1 MNDQE
6 LINEIRKIKEGTKDQ
21 KGIPSKI
28 LCEEEFWGV
37 EEYGYLATE
46 WARSSFPKN
55 KAWNW
60 RQFVTMALEDP
71 GKRAYMYRRTVSL
84 LSDFGDSYKKYF
96 ILKTE
101 NGLYHVPNF
110 ESRLNRLKLLY
121 RDYFKIYENILTRI
135 HFDYPKEEQIGR
147 IKGNINWTKT
157 IQLSQ
162 TDFPL
167 KFVTS
172 ISKKKFVTPEN
183 ILLIT
188 CAYWMLKESKKL
200 LEFNFDEEL
209 TETSKKIL
217 RDISKKS
224 ELILKT
230 FPFNQVLEESKQ
242 FWNLPYDPPNV
253 KIKQLESNTKE
264 RIQQG
269 KIRNTNYAKLLKWIE
284 KFRDLSIKTIDNKSS
299 TRNILQSLKNIDT
312 IYEIWIFMEFVSY
325 LKQRGDGVLRN
336 FELGR
341 YPKCEFVDNGNVVTF
356 WFNKSFTLNHSPK
369 FVWAKPHKPDFIA
382 MMGNTVLGVF
392 DAKNYVRGA
401 ELGPTQN
408 VILAYMNNFNTSF
421 GALFYPED
429 PVNWDEYDH
438 EQKENALIKIVNE
451 ENPDSSPG
459 SKRGIRNKISSLL
472 DCSWNELDA
481 ESKKILAN
489 DPNGEL
495 TESTK
500 DILNNF
506 SKLVPRGFK
515 EIKQPDNDVGNND
528 FHNNQTLAYLRMSPE
543 KDAFSIYAKNK
554 TLEYLYDTIVSK
566 IPLTVN
572 QN

>member
-21 KGIPSKI
+21 KGIPFEI
-28 LCEEEFWGV
+28 LREESFWGV
-37 EEYGYLATE
+37 QGYGHLATE
-46 WARSSFPKN
+46 WARSSFIKN
-55 KAWNW
+55 KTWSW

-84 LSDFGDSYKKYF
+84 LSDFGDSHKKYF

-110 ESRLNRLKLLY
+110 ESRLNRLKILY

-135 HFDYPKEEQIGR
+135 HFDYPKEEHIGR

-172 ISKKKFVTPEN
+172 IPKKNFVTPEN
-183 ILLIT
+183 ILLIM

-209 TETSKKIL
+209 SETSKKIL
-217 RDISKKS
+217 CDISKKS
-224 ELILKT
+224 ELILHT

-242 FWNLPYDPPNV
+242 FWNLSYDPPNL
-253 KIKQLESNTKE
+253 KIKQLELKTKE
-264 RIQQG
+264 RITQG
-269 KIRNTNYAKLLKWIE
+269 KIRNSNYAKLLKWIE

-299 TRNILQSLKNIDT
+299 TRNILQSLENIDT

-325 LKQRGDGVLRN
+325 LKRRGVLRN

-341 YPKCEFVDNGNVVTF
+341 YPKCEFIGNGNVVTF
-356 WFNKSFTLNHSPK
+356 WFNKTFTLNQSPK
-369 FVWAKPHKPDFIA
+369 FVWAKSHKPDFIA
-382 MMGNTVLGVF
+382 MMDNHILGVF
-392 DAKNYVRGA
+392 DAKNYDVNTG
-401 ELGPTQN
+401 LGDTQN
-408 VILAYMNNFNTSF
+408 IILSYMNNFNTTF
-421 GALFYPED
+421 GALFYPKA
-429 PVNWDEYDH
+429 PVNWDECNYV
-438 EQKENALIKIVNE
+438 QKEGYLSKIVSE
-451 ENPDSSPG
+451 KNPDSSTG
-459 SKRGIRNKISSLL
+459 QKRGIRNKINSLL
-472 DCSWNELDA
+472 NCSWNELDA
-481 ESKKILAN
+481 ESKKILKN
-489 DPNGEL
+489 DHKGEL
-495 TESTK
+495 TETTK
-500 DILNNF
+500 DILNNIL
-506 SKLVPRGFK
+506 KLVPRGFE
-515 EIKQPDNDVGNND
+515 EIKQQDMGNSA

-543 KDAFSIYAKNK
+543 EDAFSIYVKNK
-554 TLEYLYDTIVSK
+554 TLEYLYDAIVK
-566 IPLTVN
+566 AIPLTVN